1 MSASTSPSHYTED
14 AFVTDANFK
23 VEINQKMKVPDK
35 ISFNTDLN
43 GATQPPW
50 NRDNINMQVP
60 ERILVVGQH
69 QHIEPYPG
77 DVRVATPPRTLT
89 LDKYPFPTLE
99 EMEDPELNQIPVV
112 KPKKKQA
119 FDDSDLNLTIRE
131 TTPPIGGSGERLTA
145 AEEVLHLRRQM
156 AKLNRRVMALELEN
170 LSRLQKEKFLV
181 GFGVAYLLLKVII
194 WMNRD

>member
-43 GATQPPW
+43 GATQPAW

-112 KPKKKQA
+112 KPKKKQT

-131 TTPPIGGSGERLTA
+131 TTPPIGGSGERLTP

-194 WMNRD
+194 WMNRE